1 MMQKIILDTDIAD
14 DIDDAF
20 ALNYIL
26 QNPDAF
32 DLLGVVTTFKN
43 PLERARIAK
52 KILRLCGKENVG
64 VYVGSKNPLNATFHP
79 FHYEKVDEKGI
90 IHLLSYKPELEGEKV
105 ELENGVDFII
115 STIKKYPHE
124 VMLIGIGPLTN
135 IAQAILKDP
144 SIKGLIKTIVVMGSF
159 QFEGSCHQTK
169 EWNVLVDPEA
179 SKVVYESG
187 IPLRVVGGDIT
198 CLSTLT
204 QEELDEVRSARNP
217 SASYINEM
225 LEEWMRANNRMPV
238 LHDCLPISSL
248 VSDRYLKFKKVRVK
262 IPLEKEA
269 RGTSVITFDSTSNTM
284 MACGFNRDLFIKDFL
299 TLYKKGSI

>member
-1 MMQKIILDTDIAD
+1 MQKIILDTDIAD

-20 ALNYIL
+20 ALHYIL
-26 QNPDAF
+26 KNPDTF

-52 KILRLCGKENVG
+52 KILRLCGKNDIG
-64 VYVGSKNPLNATFHP
+64 VYLGSKNPLNASVNAFS
-79 FHYEKVDEKGI
+79 YEKTDDEGI
-90 IHLLSYKPELEGEKV
+90 IHLLSYKPELNSEKV
-105 ELENGVDFII
+105 ESQNGVDFII
-115 STIKKYPHE
+115 SSIKKYPHE
-124 VMLIGIGPLTN
+124 VTLIGIGPLTN

-144 SIKGLIKTIVVMGSF
+144 SIKDLIKSIVIMGAF
-159 QFEGSCHQTK
+159 QSKELNHSVR

-198 CLSTLT
+198 CLSVLT
-204 QEELDEVRSARNP
+204 QEELGEVRKASDLSAT
-217 SASYINEM
+217 YINEM
-225 LEEWMRANNRMPV
+225 LEEWMAANKRMPV

-248 VSDRYLKFKKVRVK
+248 ISDQYLTFKKVRVR
-262 IPLEKEA
+262 IPLDKEA
-269 RGTSVITFDSTSNTM
+269 RGTSVITFDDTSNTL
-284 MACGFNRDLFIKDFL
+284 MACSFSRDLFIKDFL

>member
-1 MMQKIILDTDIAD
+1 MQKIILDTDIAD

-26 QNPDAF
+26 ENPDTF

-52 KILRLCGKENVG
+52 KILRLCGKENIG
-64 VYVGSKNPLNATFHP
+64 VYLGSKNPLNSTIHP
-79 FHYEKVDEKGI
+79 FHYEEVDEKGT

-105 ELENGVDFII
+105 ESENGIDFII
-115 STIKKYPHE
+115 STIKKYPNE

-135 IAQAILKDP
+135 IAKVILKDS
-144 SIKGLIKTIVVMGSF
+144 SIKDLIKAIVVMGSF
-159 QFEGSCHQTK
+159 QSKNSNHLEK

-187 IPLRVVGGDIT
+187 IPLRIVGGDIT

-204 QEELDEVRSARNP
+204 QEELDEVRAARNP

-225 LEEWMRANNRMPV
+225 LEEWMQANKRMPV

-248 VSDRYLKFKKVRVK
+248 VSDQYLTFKKVRVK

-269 RGTSVITFDSTSNTM
+269 RGTSVITFDDTSNAL
-284 MACGFNRDLFIKDFL
+284 MACGFNRNLFIKDFL
-299 TLYKKGSI
+299 TLYKKGSM